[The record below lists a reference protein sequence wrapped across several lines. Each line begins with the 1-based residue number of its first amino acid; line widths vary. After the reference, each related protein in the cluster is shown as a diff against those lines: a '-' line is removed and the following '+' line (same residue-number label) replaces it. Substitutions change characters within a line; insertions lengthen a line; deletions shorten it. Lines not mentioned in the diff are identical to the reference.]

1 MDCKYCGHS
10 AVGLTDTC
18 GDCWHTWINEE
29 WHPSKK
35 PPSQASREWPPARS
49 GATGALAPQRTAV
62 ALRQPPVG
70 VA

>member
-18 GDCWHTWINEE
+18 GDCWHTWINDE

-35 PPSQASREWPPARS
+35 PASQASREWPPKRAQPS
-49 GATGALAPQRTAV
+49 V
-62 ALRQPPVG
+62 VLRQPPVG